1 MAILD
6 IVNDS
11 LELGKALIDAGK
23 SVTDLI
29 KAKTNQIKANSFSI
43 EPTAEDPKS
52 LFFDPYSIIE
62 NMGYK
67 DRPTPISYSTLFQIF
82 WKLPI
87 VQAIHFLRIKQV
99 AAFGKPQTDRYSLGF
114 RTRMRDRKRNPSKVE
129 LKQIEYLENLIMST
143 GVTDNPK
150 GRDSFKTLLKKVTW
164 DSLLYDQF
172 CIEKVL
178 NRKGLPAAW
187 YAVDATTIRIADNG
201 KTFID
206 TEDRKAIRYVQ
217 IYDGMIINQFTQDNM
232 IFGVR
237 NPSSNIRLH
246 GYGVSELE
254 MLITNITAMINT
266 RSYNTK
272 AFSQGIMAKGILN
285 FEGTIPNARME
296 EFRRHWYN
304 LLASVDNAHR
314 MPVMNAEGI
323 KYINLQTTNRE
334 MEYSAWMD
342 YLIKEA
348 CSVYATD
355 PAEINFDYGKTGQK
369 AALSESS
376 SADKIMESKE
386 RGLRPLLEDIEDAIN
401 LNIIQEINPDF
412 IFEFIGLDP
421 DTKDKVV
428 SRNMQRVKSFM
439 TVNELR
445 AEEDLPALPEE
456 EGNIILDA
464 YYFQNKQA
472 LAAAQQQEEGGSVGE
487 GIDKENG
494 KPIDESVDVKDF
506 LKRMME
512 EEEGAEAEEAPG
524 PEKNK
529 SAKTASDLEG
539 VEKSLE
545 WNITL

>member
-1 MAILD
+1 MGILD

-11 LELGKALIDAGK
+11 LGLGRSLIDAGK

-29 KAKTNQIKANSFSI
+29 KAKTNQINKTNTVSI
-43 EPTAEDPKS
+43 QPAKEDPKS
-52 LFFDPYSIIE
+52 LIFDPYSIIE

-67 DRPTPISYSTLFQIF
+67 DRPTSISYSTLFQIF

-99 AAFGKPQTDRYSLGF
+99 AAFAKPQIDRYALGF
-114 RTRMRDRKRNPSKVE
+114 RTRMRDRKRNPSKTE
-129 LKQIEYLENLIMST
+129 LKQIVYLEDLLMNT
-143 GVTDNPK
+143 GVTNNPK

-172 CIEKVL
+172 CVEKVL

-187 YAVDATTIRIADNG
+187 YAVDATTMRIADNG

-206 TEDRKAIRYVQ
+206 TEDKEAIRYVQ
-217 IYDGMIINQFTQDNM
+217 IYDGMIINQFTQENM

-237 NPSSNIRLH
+237 NPSFNIRLH

-304 LLASVDNAHR
+304 LLASFDNSHR

-369 AALSESS
+369 SALSESS

-386 RGLRPLLEDIEDAIN
+386 RGLRPLLEDIADAIN
-401 LNIIQEINPDF
+401 LHIIQEINPDF
-412 IFEFIGLDP
+412 IFEFVGLDP
-421 DTKDKVV
+421 ETKDKVV
-428 SRNMQRVKSFM
+428 DRNMKRVKSFI
-439 TVNELR
+439 TINELR
-445 AEEDLPALPEE
+445 AEEDLPRLPEG
-456 EGNIILDA
+456 EGDIILDA

-472 LAAAQQQEEGGSVGE
+472 LAAAQQQEDSEGVAADEEDVAGE
-487 GIDKENG
+487 DADSI
-494 KPIDESVDVKDF
+494 DVKD
-506 LKRMME
+506 LLGRMMGDE
-512 EEEGAEAEEAPG
+512 DGEVEGAPG
-524 PEKNK
+524 
-529 SAKTASDLEG
+529 KTESNLEDT
-539 VEKSLE
+539 EKSLE
-545 WNITL
+545 WNIIL

>member
-1 MAILD
+1 MGILD

-11 LELGKALIDAGK
+11 LGLGRSLIDAGK

-29 KAKTNQIKANSFSI
+29 KAKTNQINKTNTVSI
-43 EPTAEDPKS
+43 QPAKEDPKS

-67 DRPTPISYSTLFQIF
+67 DRPTSISYSTLFQIF

-99 AAFGKPQTDRYSLGF
+99 AAFAKPQIDRYALGF
-114 RTRMRDRKRNPSKVE
+114 RTRMRDRKRNPSKTE
-129 LKQIEYLENLIMST
+129 LKQIVYLEDLLMNT
-143 GVTDNPK
+143 GVTNNPK

-172 CIEKVL
+172 CVEKVL

-187 YAVDATTIRIADNG
+187 YAVDATTMRIADNG

-206 TEDRKAIRYVQ
+206 TEDKEAIRYVQ
-217 IYDGMIINQFTQDNM
+217 IYDGMIINQFTQENM

-369 AALSESS
+369 SALSESS

-386 RGLRPLLEDIEDAIN
+386 RGLRPLLEDIADAIN
-401 LNIIQEINPDF
+401 LHIIQEINPDF
-412 IFEFIGLDP
+412 IFEFVGLDP
-421 DTKDKVV
+421 ETKDKVV
-428 SRNMQRVKSFM
+428 DRNMKRVKSFI
-439 TVNELR
+439 TINELR
-445 AEEDLPALPEE
+445 AEEDLPALPEG
-456 EGNIILDA
+456 EGDIILDA

-472 LAAAQQQEEGGSVGE
+472 LAAAQQQEDSEGVAADEEDVAGE
-487 GIDKENG
+487 DADSI
-494 KPIDESVDVKDF
+494 DVKD
-506 LKRMME
+506 LLGRMMGDE
-512 EEEGAEAEEAPG
+512 DGEVEGAPG
-524 PEKNK
+524 
-529 SAKTASDLEG
+529 KTESNLEDT
-539 VEKSLE
+539 EKSLE
-545 WNITL
+545 WNIIL